1 MLLDNTS
8 VKKLNLTLFLIL
20 VSLVS
25 MAQLEYTTDNTT
37 SLWDNPSL
45 WTVNETWG
53 SPTPGS
59 SDGTT
64 LTVNSSVSLVNVFGN
79 VTVDEHME
87 VAGSSRVVISLD
99 NSRTGGD
106 TLTID
111 GNLSITGSGVVE
123 VQDNGVLLIRGDLY
137 MDGGGVLTSSGVV
150 LVGGAAILT
159 AGSSLQNETV
169 SRGNGRRSTNNIYTA
184 DGVTTS
190 GGASTNGLIFEGVG
204 QMSEDHSTLS
214 NSVITVQPVE
224 LLTFQGK
231 PSGSSI
237 QLEWVTA
244 MEENFDFFTVERAG
258 ADRQFKAIGTV
269 QGQGNSTVE
278 VSYSFTDQAPI
289 QGQAL
294 YRLKATDIDGS
305 VEYHRIISVYY
316 DGVTSTEI
324 QVYPNPV
331 SESDF
336 RVVTHQFGVSQIML
350 KDMAGRTLLSQ
361 QAQPGDNQISLP
373 HNVRPGAYL
382 LILTSE
388 AGEKT
393 QQRIMVL

>member
-1 MLLDNTS
+1 
-8 VKKLNLTLFLIL
+8 
-20 VSLVS
+20 
-25 MAQLEYTTDNTT
+25 
-37 SLWDNPSL
+37 
-45 WTVNETWG
+45 
-53 SPTPGS
+53 
-59 SDGTT
+59 
-64 LTVNSSVSLVNVFGN
+64 
-79 VTVDEHME
+79 
-87 VAGSSRVVISLD
+87 
-99 NSRTGGD
+99 
-106 TLTID
+106 
-111 GNLSITGSGVVE
+111 
-123 VQDNGVLLIRGDLY
+123 LLIRGDLY
-137 MDGGGVLTSSGVV
+137 MDGSGSLTSSGVV

-159 AGSSLQNETV
+159 EGGSLQNETV

-190 GGASTNGLIFEGVG
+190 GGASTNGFIFEGVG

-258 ADRQFKAIGTV
+258 VDRQFEAIGTIN
-269 QGQGNSTVE
+269 GQGNSTVE
-278 VSYSFTDQAPI
+278 VSYSFTDHAPL

-305 VEYHRIISVYY
+305 VEYHRIIAVHY
-316 DGVTSTEI
+316 DRLKSSEM

-331 SESDF
+331 SQSNFTVHTKHHDIQQLQLMDMSG
-336 RVVTHQFGVSQIML
+336 RAIIM
-350 KDMAGRTLLSQ
+350 Q
-361 QAQPGDNQISLP
+361 PAQYGANQVSLP
-373 HNVRPGAYL
+373 HNIRPGAYL
-382 LILTSE
+382 LVVTTES
-388 AGEKT
+388 GQRT